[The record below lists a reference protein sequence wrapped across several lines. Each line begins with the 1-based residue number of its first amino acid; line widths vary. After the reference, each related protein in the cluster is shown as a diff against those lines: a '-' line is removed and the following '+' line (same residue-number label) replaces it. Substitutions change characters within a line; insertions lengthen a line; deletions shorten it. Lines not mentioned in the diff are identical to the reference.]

1 MRGSIVSGG
10 VAVVA
15 VVLAGQAHG
24 QGKDVAQGLRGRWA
38 VDKHAAVEAGAP
50 PEYHAATPEK
60 KKEML
65 AEAVKGVPDMS
76 FEFTADTVSADM
88 GSGEPQVA
96 TYRVTKVE
104 KRSVYFDAI
113 AKTAPDKDPDQMYA
127 EFVDD
132 DTIRMSK
139 VGEEVVLVLKRAR

>member
-1 MRGSIVSGG
+1 MRGTIVRAAA
-10 VAVVA
+10 AVLTT
-15 VVLAGQAHG
+15 VVLAAQAHAR
-24 QGKDVAQGLRGRWA
+24 DVAQGLRGRWN

-76 FEFTADTVSADM
+76 FEFTADTISADM

-104 KRSVYFDAI
+104 KGTVYFDAI
-113 AKTAPDKDPDQMYA
+113 ARTAPDQEPDKMYA

-132 DTIRMSK
+132 DTIRLSK
-139 VGEEVVLVLKRAR
+139 VGDEVVLVLKRAQ